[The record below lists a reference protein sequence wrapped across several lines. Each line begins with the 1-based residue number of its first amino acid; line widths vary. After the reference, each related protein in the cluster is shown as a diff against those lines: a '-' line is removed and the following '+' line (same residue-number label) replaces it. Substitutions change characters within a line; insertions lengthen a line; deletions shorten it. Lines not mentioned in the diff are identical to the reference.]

1 MHRHNLSATS
11 IRKKVSFDLADLTDD
26 SDPEDYRD
34 DYKPDWSPRS
44 AITGITPR
52 RLRKYV
58 IASLVLFVILYI
70 TFHRSLPPR
79 GLSPYLNYD
88 AIDWTQYA
96 YTQYVTDE
104 TYLCNSVMVFE
115 ALDRLGSRADRILFY
130 PKGWDLEVN
139 FENDRLSQ
147 LLNLARDKYKVQLE
161 PVTMDSLHQHESEDR
176 ATWDE
181 SINKLWAFRMTTYRR
196 ILQIDSDTLILQNLD
211 ELFFLPSST
220 VAMPRAYWNSP
231 ENMKLTSLL
240 VLLEPSYKEYKA
252 LMEKVQGVEAGQ
264 LGTGRD
270 ESHDLYDMEL
280 LNERYGGSALV
291 LPHRQYGLVTGEFR
305 TKDHQNFLGNN
316 YETWNPDKVLSE
328 AKLVHFSDWPLPKP
342 WIMWPPGQLA
352 KMQPVCDHNPGT
364 PQESGCRDR
373 EVWKQLYEDFRL
385 KRKDVCKLLSYP
397 APEWPPRPKDM
408 SNLPNQ
414 PPPQDFPP
422 QAPSVEYD
430 VDANVNIDVTDI
442 NAKANIE
449 AKSEV
454 NA

>member
-161 PVTMDSLHQHESEDR
+161 PVTMDSLHQHESGM
-176 ATWDE
+176 
-181 SINKLWAFRMTTYRR
+181 SF
-196 ILQIDSDTLILQNLD
+196 S
-211 ELFFLPSST
+211 
-220 VAMPRAYWNSP
+220 VC
-231 ENMKLTSLL
+231 
-240 VLLEPSYKEYKA
+240 
-252 LMEKVQGVEAGQ
+252 
-264 LGTGRD
+264 
-270 ESHDLYDMEL
+270 
-280 LNERYGGSALV
+280 LV
-291 LPHRQYGLVTGEFR
+291 LPASQCRTMIYDLTATRIQKTALRGTRVSTSYGL
-305 TKDHQNFLGNN
+305 
-316 YETWNPDKVLSE
+316 SE
-328 AKLVHFSDWPLPKP
+328 
-342 WIMWPPGQLA
+342 
-352 KMQPVCDHNPGT
+352 
-364 PQESGCRDR
+364 
-373 EVWKQLYEDFRL
+373 
-385 KRKDVCKLLSYP
+385 
-397 APEWPPRPKDM
+397 
-408 SNLPNQ
+408 
-414 PPPQDFPP
+414 
-422 QAPSVEYD
+422 
-430 VDANVNIDVTDI
+430 
-442 NAKANIE
+442 
-449 AKSEV
+449 
-454 NA
+454 